1 MNELRIFNDAQ
12 FGNIRAMMI
21 DGKPWFIAIDVAR
34 ILAYKNCSRD
44 INTHVAEKH
53 RTRITLSKY
62 QNGTLKN
69 ADVVIYDG
77 RQNRKM
83 IIIDEAGLY
92 SLVLRSK
99 LPRAEAFQ
107 EWVVSEVLPS
117 IRNTGGYS
125 TKPVERGKNDLNTK
139 ALAKALAAEL
149 KRQEMRAL
157 PPAGRYITIRTDDAV
172 KRNYIESVV
181 AAMEVLPAG
190 YCSCVES
197 FARGLLG

>member
-1 MNELRIFNDAQ
+1 MSELKIYVNAQ
-12 FGNIRAMMI
+12 FGNIRAI
-21 DGKPWFIAIDVAR
+21 DENGKVWFIAVDVAR
-34 ILAYKNCSRD
+34 ALGYRNTKQAVIDHVSKKHKMYGVGIRD
-44 INTHVAEKH
+44 SIG
-53 RTRITLSKY
+53 RI
-62 QNGTLKN
+62 QQ
-69 ADVVIYDG
+69 AIA
-77 RQNRKM
+77 
-83 IIIDEAGLY
+83 IDEAGLY

-125 TKPVERGKNDLNTK
+125 TKPIEQTFSGIDTK
-139 ALAKALAAEL
+139 TLAKMVAAEL

-157 PPAGRYITIRTDDAV
+157 PPAGKYITIRTDDAV

>member
-12 FGNIRAMMI
+12 FGNMRTIIIM
-21 DGKPWFIAIDVAR
+21 GKPMLCGRDVAKALGYSNPLKAIRDHVKDNHKKGER
-34 ILAYKNCSRD
+34 IVHLGRERD
-44 INTHVAEKH
+44 V
-53 RTRITLSKY
+53 LF
-62 QNGTLKN
+62 
-69 ADVVIYDG
+69 
-77 RQNRKM
+77 
-83 IIIDEAGLY
+83 IDEAGLY

-99 LPRAEAFQ
+99 LPKAEAFQ

-157 PPAGRYITIRTDDAV
+157 PPAGQYITIRTDDAV

>member
-1 MNELRIFNDAQ
+1 MSELKIYVNTQ
-12 FGNIRAMMI
+12 FGNIRAIQENGKALFIAVDVAKALGYKNARQSILDHVKANHKI
-21 DGKPWFIAIDVAR
+21 DG
-34 ILAYKNCSRD
+34 
-44 INTHVAEKH
+44 
-53 RTRITLSKY
+53 
-62 QNGTLKN
+62 
-69 ADVVIYDG
+69 VVIRDSIG
-77 RQNRKM
+77 RNQKAVA
-83 IIIDEAGLY
+83 IDEAGVY

-99 LPRAEAFQ
+99 LPKAEAFQ

-157 PPAGRYITIRTDDAV
+157 PPAGKYITIRTDDAV

>member
-12 FGNIRAMMI
+12 FGNIRAI
-21 DGKPWFIAIDVAR
+21 VVNGKPYMSGGDVAKALGYTNARKAVREHVTDNHKLRER
-34 ILAYKNCSRD
+34 IVPSGSQA
-44 INTHVAEKH
+44 
-53 RTRITLSKY
+53 RT
-62 QNGTLKN
+62 
-69 ADVVIYDG
+69 
-77 RQNRKM
+77 
-83 IIIDEAGLY
+83 IIFIDEAGLY

-157 PPAGRYITIRTDDAV
+157 PPAGKYITIRTDDAV

>member
-1 MNELRIFNDAQ
+1 MSELKIFVNTQ
-12 FGNIRAMMI
+12 FGNIRVVQRESKI
-21 DGKPWFIAIDVAR
+21 WFVGKGVAEALGYSNARDALAQHVKDNHKADVA
-34 ILAYKNCSRD
+34 
-44 INTHVAEKH
+44 
-53 RTRITLSKY
+53 
-62 QNGTLKN
+62 
-69 ADVVIYDG
+69 IYDG

-83 IIIDEAGLY
+83 VIIDEAGLY

-99 LPRAEAFQ
+99 LPKAEAFQ

-117 IRNTGGYS
+117 IRNTGAYS

-157 PPAGRYITIRTDDAV
+157 PPAGKYITIRTDDAV

>member
-1 MNELRIFNDAQ
+1 MSELRIFNNTQ
-12 FGNIRAMMI
+12 FGNIRVVQRENKFWFV
-21 DGKPWFIAIDVAR
+21 GKG
-34 ILAYKNCSRD
+34 
-44 INTHVAEKH
+44 VAEALGYGNARKAILMH
-53 RTRITLSKY
+53 VK
-62 QNGTLKN
+62 QNHK
-69 ADVVIYDG
+69 ADVPIWDG

-99 LPRAEAFQ
+99 LPKAEAFQ

-157 PPAGRYITIRTDDAV
+157 PPAGKYITIRTDDAV